1 MTRPITHIVNLTTGE
16 EVIREMND
24 EEYAIWLND
33 KEKIDAERAVRAAEQ
48 AEEDAKVAAKTQ
60 AKAEA
65 LAALGLS
72 QEVVNLLAE

>member
-1 MTRPITHIVNLTTGE
+1 MTRPNVCVFNVETQEEIV
-16 EVIREMND
+16 REMND
-24 EEYAIWLND
+24 TEYEQHLID
-33 KEKIDAERAVRAAEQ
+33 KAQGEAAQ
-48 AEEDAKVAAKTQ
+48 AEFNAKKA

>member
-48 AEEDAKVAAKTQ
+48 AEEDAKVAAKQ
-60 AKAEA
+60 AAKVQA

-72 QEVVNLLAE
+72 QEVINLLAE